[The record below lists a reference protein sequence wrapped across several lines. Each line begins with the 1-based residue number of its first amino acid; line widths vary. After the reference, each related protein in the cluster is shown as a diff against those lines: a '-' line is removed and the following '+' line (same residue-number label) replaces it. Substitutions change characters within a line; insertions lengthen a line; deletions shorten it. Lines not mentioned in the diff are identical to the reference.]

1 MITWKKVAFKFL
13 FIFFGVQAFGQEN
26 GGRLLACVDDF
37 PEEKTVL
44 ITDRDFYL
52 AGDKLWFK
60 AFVFVENELNSDL
73 SKVLYV
79 ELFNDKGNVFVQ
91 HKYGVSQ
98 GNTAGVLDIPVEVNT
113 GVYYLRAYTQ
123 YMRNFPLER
132 FFTRAVTIVNP
143 RSEATRIKG
152 SEKKMMEPGQ
162 GPELIDSGLNK
173 ETLKLNVS
181 ASKKTFGQREAVE
194 LNIENL
200 IHANLVVSVRKK
212 GTGYRED
219 DIAQILSVNPW
230 LGASYAALP
239 SFNISGLTLSEMTR
253 PAAMEWVPEVR
264 GLTLTGMVRNK
275 NTGLPVPEVFC
286 ITSVIGKQTQLH
298 LSKTHEDGTFIFP
311 YHHLQGDKDI
321 FVAIRNNEN
330 RDLEILINKD
340 FSTTFPPVQPV
351 AMPFDSSR
359 HVLFEA
365 LYINSQLNRAFEPAF
380 KKGAYPEPGPL
391 PLPFNIGSPDLV
403 VEVKTYIDIPTMPEV
418 FRELVPTVSVRGKI
432 GTRKLNVFDKDAFRD
447 HDNPL
452 VLLDNVPVSDVE
464 KLLQLNPAQL
474 KSIEVYHAD
483 YFLGDH
489 VFGGIISVKTNTED
503 FAGFKWTDESVFLPF
518 KTLHPSETFQ
528 QPVYDDL
535 EDKQNKKP
543 DFRTL
548 LYWNP
553 EFRLDGSPNKITFF
567 TADHLSEY
575 EVVVQGF
582 SREGRPC
589 FGSTEIEVL
598 K

>member
-1 MITWKKVAFKFL
+1 MITWNKVALKL
-13 FIFFGVQAFGQEN
+13 LLIFFGAQAFGQEN
-26 GGRLLACVDDF
+26 GERLLACVDDF
-37 PEEKTVL
+37 PEESTVL

-60 AFVFVENELNSDL
+60 AFVFVDDELNSDL

-79 ELFNDKGNVFVQ
+79 ELFNDKGQVFAQ
-91 HKYGVSQ
+91 HKFEVSQ
-98 GNTAGVLDIPVEVNT
+98 GNTAGVFNIPAEVNT

-143 RSEATRIKG
+143 QSETTKIKVSDKKMSEPGKG
-152 SEKKMMEPGQ
+152 SV
-162 GPELIDSGLNK
+162 LIGSGLNK
-173 ETLKLNVS
+173 ETIQLNFS

-194 LNIENL
+194 LNIENP

-212 GTGYRED
+212 GTGYSEN
-219 DIAQILSVNPW
+219 DITQILSANPW
-230 LGASYAALP
+230 LAASYASLP
-239 SFNISGLTLSEMTR
+239 PFNISGLNLSEMTR
-253 PAAMEWVPEVR
+253 PAALEWVPEVR
-264 GLTLTGMVRNK
+264 GLTLTGMIRNK
-275 NTGLPVPEVFC
+275 NTGLPVPEVYC
-286 ITSVIGKQTQLH
+286 ITSVMGKQIQLH
-298 LSKTHEDGTFIFP
+298 MSKTHEDGTFIFP
-311 YHHLQGDKDI
+311 YNHLQGNKDI

-340 FSTTFPPVQPV
+340 FSTTFPSVLPM

-359 HVLFEA
+359 HALFEA
-365 LYINSQLNRAFEPAF
+365 LYINSQLNRTFEPSF
-380 KKGAYPEPGPL
+380 KKGAYPEPGPM

-403 VEVKTYIDIPTMPEV
+403 VEVKNYIDIPTMPEV

-432 GTRKLNVFDKDAFRD
+432 GRRKLNVFDKNAFRD
-447 HDNPL
+447 YDNPL

-474 KSIEVYHAD
+474 KAIEVYHSD
-483 YFLGDH
+483 YFLGDY
-489 VFGGIISVKTNTED
+489 VFGGIVSVKTNTED
-503 FAGFKWTDESVFLPF
+503 FAGYKWGDESVFLTYNTF
-518 KTLHPSETFQ
+518 LLSEIFQ
-528 QPVYDDL
+528 YPAYVDQV
-535 EDKQNKKP
+535 DKQNKKP

-553 EFRLDGSPNKITFF
+553 EVSLNGHPVKITFF
-567 TADHLSEY
+567 TSDHISEY

-582 SREGRPC
+582 TQDGRPC